1 MPRLFVDKV
10 DTEGATGA
18 ITGAEL
24 EHLRVLRLRPGD
36 AVTLFDSAGV
46 EHEARV
52 DSYTNRTAEVRIIR
66 SYRPER
72 ESFLELTLAQCVGKG
87 EKMDWVVEKAVEL
100 GVRTI
105 VPVLS
110 AYTVP
115 RLDGTKISKRRSRW
129 AKIALSAA
137 KQSGRTSVPE
147 IADITSFTDF
157 AVRAWAHELKLMFWE
172 GESAQGLVNLKR
184 ELANARS
191 VLLLVGPE
199 GGFADAE
206 VQQAVQ
212 NGFRTI
218 KLGKRILRT
227 ETAAIAA
234 LAVVQSLWG
243 DMG

>member
-10 DTEGATGA
+10 DVEGATGA

-36 AVTLFDSAGV
+36 ALVLFDSAGV
-46 EHEARV
+46 EHEARI
-52 DSYTNRTAEVRIIR
+52 DSYTNRAAEVRIIR

-72 ESFLELTLAQCVGKG
+72 ESFLEVTLAQCVGKG

-100 GVRTI
+100 GVQTI

-110 AYTVP
+110 TYTIP
-115 RLDGTKISKRRSRW
+115 RLEGTKISKRRSRW
-129 AKIALSAA
+129 AKIVLSAA

-147 IADITSFTDF
+147 IADITGFADF
-157 AVRAWAHELKLMFWE
+157 VGRAWPHELKLMFWE
-172 GESAQGLVNLKR
+172 GESSQGLVSLRR
-184 ELANARS
+184 ELANPRS
-191 VLLLVGPE
+191 VLLLIGPE
-199 GGFADAE
+199 GGFTDAE
-206 VQQAVQ
+206 VKEAAQ

-234 LAVVQSLWG
+234 VAVVQSLWG